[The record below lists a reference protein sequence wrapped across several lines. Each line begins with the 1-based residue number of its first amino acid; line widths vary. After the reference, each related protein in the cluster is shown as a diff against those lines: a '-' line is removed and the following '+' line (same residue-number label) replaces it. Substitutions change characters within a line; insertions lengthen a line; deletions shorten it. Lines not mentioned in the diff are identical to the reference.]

1 MIQLMYFTSS
11 LNFLTKGF
19 DINASFL
26 NSLNSLQKHWKPL
39 LMGFVMQIG
48 LATPCLADPH
58 EEVLKLLKQDLSE
71 QAFVM
76 VSQYLQDHPQDP
88 QMRFWLGNLWVKKGE
103 KKTAAEI
110 FLRLTQDC
118 PELSEPY
125 NNLGI
130 LQFEAGDFSAAKASF
145 EAALKVQP
153 DFALAVENLADTY
166 LLLSRSTLEHASAL
180 DPKSKSAKYKLE
192 LINQALLDWSQ
203 KQSK

>member
-11 LNFLTKGF
+11 LIFLTKGLH
-19 DINASFL
+19 INASFL
-26 NSLNSLQKHWKPL
+26 NFLRHLQKHGL
-39 LMGFVMQIG
+39 LLTTG
-48 LATPCLADPH
+48 LVLQLCLVTPCLADPH
-58 EEVLKLLKQDLSE
+58 ENVLKLLKQDLSE

-103 KKTAAEI
+103 KKKAADI

-130 LQFEAGDFSAAKASF
+130 LQFEAGDYHAAKASF
-145 EAALKVQP
+145 ESALKVQP

-166 LLLSRSTLEHASAL
+166 LLLSRSSLEHASAL

-192 LINQALLDWSQ
+192 LINHALLDWSQ